1 MRILNV
7 TQSYAPFFEFGGPP
21 VKVRALAEG
30 LAARGQA
37 ITVLTADWGLDRRL
51 QELPDEPPAEH
62 NPFGRK
68 RTAAGVTA
76 IYLANW
82 LHYRAA
88 SWNPALAPLSARAI
102 AGISMSFIFSGCTIC
117 WARALPLRAA
127 KRRSPTS
134 SSPSVCLCRWCEACG

>member
-30 LAARGQA
+30 LAARGHA

-51 QELPDEPPAEH
+51 RQLPNESPAEH
-62 NPFGRK
+62 SALGRK
-68 RTAAGVTA
+68 RTAAGVAA
-76 IYLANW
+76 IYLNNS

-88 SWNPALAPLSARAI
+88 SWNPALPRFLRERLREFEIVHIIWAVRYARPSRGCRVPRTENPLCCRAYRHV
-102 AGISMSFIFSGCTIC
+102 SC
-117 WARALPLRAA
+117 RAYA
-127 KRRSPTS
+127 T
-134 SSPSVCLCRWCEACG
+134 CG